1 MILSG
6 KSAAFWDHA
15 RSKAAACNWLGSD
28 LRRMGIFF
36 APSPAVIGALLAVA
50 TLPLHLLLSK
60 MQSEQFAAV
69 LLAVIGAIYVG
80 FGLQT
85 GNRMQIVTEVM
96 GALGFFS
103 AALAGLWVTPWII
116 PVAYVIHGIWDSAH
130 HKGSRLAAIPLW
142 YPPFCAVYDWVAAG
156 GLVVIWSLRA

>member
-1 MILSG
+1 
-6 KSAAFWDHA
+6 
-15 RSKAAACNWLGSD
+15 
-28 LRRMGIFF
+28 
-36 APSPAVIGALLAVA
+36 
-50 TLPLHLLLSK
+50 

-116 PVAYVIHGIWDSAH
+116 PVAYVIHGIWDYAH
-130 HKGSRLAAIPLW
+130 HKGSRLTAIPYMVSAILRRLRL
-142 YPPFCAVYDWVAAG
+142 G
-156 GLVVIWSLRA
+156 GGRGLGSDMGPARLNKTASYAI